1 MAWSRLCIVRKIESN
16 FLPLPAGPR
25 NPRVPVFRPT
35 FAGLVS
41 CSLKKAERSYRTD
54 RIASE
59 ELYSIQ
65 RTFSIPP
72 KVTGCSAIGT
82 EVFHGRRFLFFWS
95 FTTET
100 FLQVITSEMVALV
113 VLTAAVLMLAWYI
126 RV

>member
-1 MAWSRLCIVRKIESN
+1 MVGGASENNLAARPSYQADAILDDDRRQKKGPGDGPPSPNNRAGTKGYSGGAVLKI
-16 FLPLPAGPR
+16 
-25 NPRVPVFRPT
+25 T

-41 CSLKKAERSYRTD
+41 CSIKKAERSYRTR

-82 EVFHGRRFLFFWS
+82 EVFHGRRSLFFGVS
-95 FTTET
+95 PRKH
-100 FLQVITSEMVALV
+100 SCK
-113 VLTAAVLMLAWYI
+113 
-126 RV
+126 